1 MTNILTEQ
9 FLYGQL
15 LDGYWY
21 ISIDGHEDILEVE
34 KGKSYIGGALVARA
48 FMGDKIDKI
57 EVLAPVPSYNEY
69 KRLQEQIDDLMGCLI
84 AIRDRGCE
92 KDFDC
97 ILSADITLQK
107 WGVK

>member
-1 MTNILTEQ
+1 MSKELDHQLKAQKEIADKLNSQTNERNVLLNGIFDLYKQRTE
-9 FLYGQL
+9 
-15 LDGYWY
+15 
-21 ISIDGHEDILEVE
+21 LEKE
-34 KGKSYIGGALVARA
+34 NR
-48 FMGDKIDKI
+48 
-57 EVLAPVPSYNEY
+57 
-69 KRLQEQIDDLMGCLI
+69 RLQEQIDDLMGCLI